1 MQRLM
6 LIALGGAFGSVCR
19 YGLSLWT
26 LQLAGANASTSLRF
40 PLGTLTVNL
49 LGCFVAGLLAGGIV
63 RHEWFTPDVRVML
76 LVGVMGGFTTFSA
89 FGLDTLAL
97 LRRGDI
103 AMAGLYIAA
112 SVLCGLAL
120 AALGWWITSRGA
132 A

>member
-6 LIALGGAFGSVCR
+6 LVALGGAIGSVCR

-26 LQLAGANASTSLRF
+26 LQLAGANASAPLRF
-40 PLGTLTVNL
+40 PLGTLAVNL

-112 SVLCGLAL
+112 SVLCGLLL
-120 AALGWWITSRGA
+120 AALGWWITSRGTA
-132 A
+132 